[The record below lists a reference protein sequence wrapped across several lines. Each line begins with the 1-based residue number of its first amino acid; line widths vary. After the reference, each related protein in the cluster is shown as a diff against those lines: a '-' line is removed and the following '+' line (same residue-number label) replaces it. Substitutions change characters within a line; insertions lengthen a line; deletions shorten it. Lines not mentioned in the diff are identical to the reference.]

1 MANSGA
7 APCMVS
13 FRGHTA
19 PDWVLDGLRR
29 GSIGAVCLF
38 RYNFASLVQLRA
50 LNVSLMAAAEE
61 GGFPP
66 PIIGIDQEGGQ
77 LMAVTDGATEL
88 PGNMALGAVAA
99 GCSLPTGE
107 DAARATGVVLGA
119 ELLALGCNMNFAPVL
134 DLATRPESDVMGVR
148 VFGSDPDLAGAL
160 GAQLILG
167 MQSTGVL
174 ATAKHFPGHG
184 DTRQDSHHGAPV
196 IDAPLATLLR
206 RELAPFR
213 AAFAAGVAAVMTCH
227 AYYPALDPDAVATHS
242 RAVLVD
248 LLRGELDFEG
258 LIITDA
264 LDMHAFGAMS
274 GVERARRSVAGGADL
289 ALLGHL
295 AGQAEIVE
303 SLLGAADAVSSAR
316 VMAVRERLPREL
328 PPLKVVGSELHR
340 EVARATS
347 EAAVTAVRGEPRLA
361 SLASVLVVSVDAGDL
376 TPAETTSG
384 QELGLADALR
394 ADVAEVIEVRFARG
408 AGASEIDAV
417 VARVAQ
423 WRGARAAA
431 GEPGEV
437 VVATVNAAG
446 DEAQLA
452 LLRRLVALGADP
464 VLVAMRS
471 PLDVAVADHVGRAIC
486 TYGRRTP
493 QAEAAARVLCGRIQ
507 ATGAL
512 PVALPEGVGA
522 RA

>member
-1 MANSGA
+1 
-7 APCMVS
+7 MVS

-19 PDWVLDGLRR
+19 PEWVLDALRR
-29 GSIGAVCLF
+29 GSVGAVCLF
-38 RYNFASLVQLRA
+38 RYNFASLEQLRA
-50 LNVSLMAAAEE
+50 LNVSLMAAAAE

-99 GCSLPTGE
+99 GCPVPTGE
-107 DAARATGVVLGA
+107 EAARATGAVLGV

-148 VFGSDPDLAGAL
+148 VFGSDPDLAGRL
-160 GAQLILG
+160 GAQLIVG

-196 IDAPLATLLR
+196 IDAPLATLAR
-206 RELAPFR
+206 GGRVPVRAPHPP
-213 AAFAAGVAAVMTCH
+213 GVAAVMTCH
-227 AYYPALDPDAVATHS
+227 AYYPAIDPDAVGTHS
-242 RAVLVD
+242 RAVLGD
-248 LLRGELDFEG
+248 LLRGELDFDG
-258 LIITDA
+258 LVITDA

-274 GVERARRSVAGGADL
+274 GVERARRAVAAGADL

-295 AGQAEIVE
+295 EGQAEIVQ
-303 SLLGAADAVSSAR
+303 SLLGSADAASSAR

-328 PPLKVVGSELHR
+328 PPLAVIGSELHR
-340 EVARATS
+340 EVARATA
-347 EAAVTAVRGEPRLA
+347 EAAVTTVRGEPRLA
-361 SLASVLVVSVDAGDL
+361 SLDSVLVVSVDAGDL

-394 ADVAEVIEVRFARG
+394 AHVAEVTEVRFPRG
-408 AGASEIDAV
+408 ANTGEIDAA
-417 VARVAQ
+417 VARVAR
-423 WRGARAAA
+423 WCGARAAA

-437 VVATVNAAG
+437 VVATINASG

-452 LLRRLVALGADP
+452 LLRRLAALGADP

-471 PLDVAVADHVGRAIC
+471 PLDVAVAEHVGRAIC

-493 QAEAAARVLCGRIQ
+493 QAEAAARVLCGQIP

-512 PVALPEGVGA
+512 PVALPEGVRA